1 MAEQR
6 RLTTVL
12 FADIVGYT
20 SLMQSDEKR
29 AMLFL
34 NHFKALV
41 ENIVPIYQGEII
53 QYYGDSVLLT
63 FDSATAGVEC
73 AIELQQAF
81 IEKEIPIRIGMH
93 LGDVIFKDGNVFGD
107 GVNIASRIES
117 MGIPGCLIVSKTIR
131 DQLVNK
137 RDFLLRSLGPFE
149 FKNVDEPMEVFAIS
163 NMGMAVPKREQIK
176 GKLKDS
182 EKKPRRKW
190 IVPIFLMS
198 AWLPIELFNYIIERF
213 SLDPVLLD
221 FFILLTIFG
230 LPATLIYSLFKGRFN
245 RIAVGLQ
252 ILNGIAMIVVLLYF
266 LSNPL
271 ALNPGKLRLIKLYEG
286 KSSALKSLNSLAVLP
301 FSNNLGAD
309 SQKYLLAGMHDGLI
323 SELGQLGS
331 IRVISSTSS
340 LPYQNTNK
348 SIQKISKELNVDA
361 IIETS
366 LTRID
371 TLIQLRIKL
380 IDAFPNELVIWNH
393 SYTTSIDELP
403 NLYKEV
409 TKNVALKINNAL
421 LPKEELKLQPKRV
434 PNPGAYE
441 AYLRGGYYM
450 GLLTPEGF
458 ELSKKQFEKAIEI
471 DSMFA
476 PSYAGISGILGSQKQ
491 MGYISGTEVD
501 PIIDSLQK
509 KAYEL
514 DSLNPAILM
523 GRAAVLTWSKYE
535 WEEAE
540 MFFKKSLDI
549 NPNAAMTRTYYAH
562 YLMIQN
568 RWEEAWKQMEYAI
581 ELDPQNPWV
590 MAFSAMMYY
599 VDGKVFSAGKQS
611 ERLIKTAPNHPMAN
625 GILLGKY
632 IYQKNYDLAIIE
644 LKKQVGR
651 TRAPHL
657 DAVIDNAYQNENF
670 NSAVKAAAIYLEDY
684 SREHFVAPGVI
695 HGLYKILKDREK
707 QLEWMLKMFEVNDPN
722 LPYFAIRNSNPIQNE
737 ATYKQIMK
745 EIGLW

>member
-34 NHFKALV
+34 NHFKELV
-41 ENIVPIYQGEII
+41 ENIVPIYHGEII
-53 QYYGDSVLLT
+53 QYYGDAVLST

-93 LGDVIFKDGNVFGD
+93 LGDVIFKNENVFGD

-117 MGIPGCLIVSKTIR
+117 MGIPGCIIVSKTIR

-137 RDFLLRSLGPFE
+137 RDFHLRSMGPFE
-149 FKNVDEPMEVFAIS
+149 FKNVDEPMEVFAIT
-163 NMGMAVPKREQIK
+163 NKGMVVPKREQIK

-182 EKKPRRKW
+182 EKKPSRKW

-213 SLDPVLLD
+213 SLDPVFLD
-221 FFILLTIFG
+221 FFILVTIFG
-230 LPATLIYSLFKGRFN
+230 LPAALIYSLFKGRFN

-252 ILNGIAMIVVLLYF
+252 ILNGIATIAVLFYL
-266 LSNPL
+266 LNNPL

-301 FSNNLGAD
+301 FSNNLGDD
-309 SQKYLLAGMHDGLI
+309 SQKYLLAGMQDGLI

-340 LPYQNTNK
+340 LPYQNTKK

-366 LTRID
+366 LTKVD

-380 IDAFPNELVIWNH
+380 IDAFPNELIIWSH

-409 TKNVALKINNAL
+409 TKNVALKINNIL
-421 LPKEELKLQPKRV
+421 LPEEEEKLKPQRT

-441 AYLRGGYYM
+441 ASLRGGYYT
-450 GLLTPEGF
+450 GFLTPEGF
-458 ELSKKQFEKAIEI
+458 ELAKAQFKKAIEI
-471 DSMFA
+471 DSLYA
-476 PSYAGISGILGSQKQ
+476 PSYSGLALLLSSSRQ
-491 MGYISGTEVD
+491 MGYVSGTEVNS
-501 PIIDSLQK
+501 IIDSLQQR
-509 KAYEL
+509 AYEL
-514 DSLNPAILM
+514 DSLDAKVLM
-523 GRAAVLTWSKYE
+523 GMAAQLTWGNYE

-540 MFFKKSLDI
+540 KYFKKSINI
-549 NPNAAMTRTYYAH
+549 NPNFAGSRNGYAH

-568 RWEEAWKQMEYAI
+568 RWKEAWEQMDYAI
-581 ELDPQNPWV
+581 ELDPQDPWV
-590 MAFSAMMYY
+590 IAFSAAMYGF
-599 VDGKVFSAGKQS
+599 DGKILSAGKNA
-611 ERLIKTAPNHPMAN
+611 ERLIKIAPGHPMAN
-625 GILLGKY
+625 QMLLRKA
-632 IYQKNYDLAIIE
+632 IFQKNYDLAIKE
-644 LKKQVGR
+644 LKKSVGR
-651 TRAPHL
+651 TGAPNL
-657 DAVIDNAYQNENF
+657 KSIIDNAYQKGDFISTVRTTAE
-670 NSAVKAAAIYLEDY
+670 YLEDY
-684 SREHFVAPGVI
+684 SKDHFVAPSIIG
-695 HGLYKILKDREK
+695 GLYGMLKDKEK
-707 QLEWMLKMFEVNDPN
+707 VLEWMLKAYELNDPN
-722 LPYFAIRNSNPIQNE
+722 LPYMAIRNSKPIQDDPR
-737 ATYKQIMK
+737 YIMIMK